1 MEKSSHFAKVSRRS
15 SAVNVQITTKRRVSA
30 ACKVALGATR
40 GSKTKPRV
48 TSVAVRAT
56 PMRTAL
62 GMRSHRA
69 QPMPMTRAMLMM
81 GPGMARVAAGS
92 MKDSVKRLS

>member
-1 MEKSSHFAKVSRRS
+1 MEKSSHFAKVSSRS

-48 TSVAVRAT
+48 TSVAVRANT
-56 PMRTAL
+56 DANGL
-62 GMRSHRA
+62 GNAVPSSPA
-69 QPMPMTRAMLMM
+69 NAYDQGDADD
-81 GPGMARVAAGS
+81 GPVVARVAAGS
-92 MKDSVKRLS
+92 MKTR